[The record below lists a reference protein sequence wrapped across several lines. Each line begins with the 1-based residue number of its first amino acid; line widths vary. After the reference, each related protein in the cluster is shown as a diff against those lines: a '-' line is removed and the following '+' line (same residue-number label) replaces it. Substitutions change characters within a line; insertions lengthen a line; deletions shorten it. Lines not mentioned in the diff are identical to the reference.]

1 MKEHLK
7 SWLLAV
13 GCLLLTSLYPCL
25 YQYSSNLPESRG
37 RDMLLFWG
45 IFLGIGIVL
54 FLLWLVILR
63 RVEAA
68 GVLSAL
74 SLLVCMNFG
83 LVKTGVQRLLP
94 LVSGRW
100 ILGPLGVLLLLL
112 GGLVF
117 LRKWRCRVP
126 LILLT
131 CMFGGLCA
139 VSGIVALP
147 KLAARH
153 VGGQESS
160 LLSAAETADGAERP
174 NVYYFLYDEY
184 SGPESLRYYYG
195 FDNSTLYDQL
205 EQRGFDCSGS
215 SYNTESCATVQLVPD
230 LYALGYDAAPFQS
243 GDGEMPNLYRIFQD
257 LGYQINLISHND
269 FLDTDGARSLTSGQA
284 EESICRYLYANSIL
298 PYTPAAEY
306 MEQHLRSL
314 RTAYQYVAML
324 DEVLDT
330 MDQAWEE
337 TGGAPTLTLGY
348 VQCPHPGFIYDENGG
363 LVSEDNFVNWRDP
376 QYYLGQLQY
385 TSSRI
390 LKAVDNIQAHD
401 PEAVIILQSDHGAR
415 LGHHLAEL
423 YGDPYDA
430 ETDTIHQQ
438 NILNCVYL
446 PGETVDITGLNGINT
461 LRTVLNRLFQL
472 DYAMVEPRTGC
483 INYYP

>member
-7 SWLLAV
+7 SWLLVV

-25 YQYSSNLPESRG
+25 YQYGSNLPESRG
-37 RDMLLFWG
+37 KDMLLFWG
-45 IFLGIGIVL
+45 MFFGIAVG
-54 FLLWLVILR
+54 LLLVWLLILR
-63 RVEAA
+63 RIEAA

-83 LVKTGVQRLLP
+83 LVKTGVQKLLP
-94 LVSGRW
+94 MVSGRW
-100 ILGPLGVLLLLL
+100 ILGPLVLLLLIL
-112 GGLVF
+112 GGLT
-117 LRKWRCRVP
+117 LLWKWKCHVP
-126 LILLT
+126 LVLLT

-139 VSGIVALP
+139 VSGIAAAP
-147 KLAARH
+147 KLAAVH
-153 VGGQESS
+153 SAGVGPA
-160 LLSAAETADGAERP
+160 LPAAEQTAEGERRP
-174 NVYYFLYDEY
+174 NVYFYLYDEY
-184 SGPESLRYYYG
+184 SGPESLQYYYG
-195 FDNSTLYDQL
+195 FDNSAFYDQL
-205 EQRGFDCSGS
+205 EQRGFDCSGN

-243 GDGEMPNLYRIFQD
+243 GDGEQPNLYRIFQNM
-257 LGYQINLISHND
+257 GYQINLISHND
-269 FLDTDGARSLTSGQA
+269 FLDADGTRSLTSGQA
-284 EESICRYLYANSIL
+284 EESICRFLYANSIL
-298 PYTPAAEY
+298 PYTPAADY
-306 MEQHLRSL
+306 LEQHLRSL

-330 MDQAWEE
+330 MDRAWEE
-337 TGGAPTLTLGY
+337 TDGGPTLTLGY
-348 VQCPHPGFIYDENGG
+348 VQCPHAGFIYDANGG
-363 LVSEDNFVNWRDP
+363 LVSEDDFVNWRDP

-385 TSSRI
+385 TNSRI

-401 PEAVIILQSDHGAR
+401 PEAVIILQSDHGVR

-438 NILNCVYL
+438 NILNCVCL
-446 PGETVDITGLNGINT
+446 PGETLDITGLNGINT
-461 LRTVLNRLFQL
+461 LRTVLNRLFHL